1 MQAPFRVTK
10 EFIMADIDPVTQATQ
25 MASAYV
31 QPAQSLL
38 TKKTQAAQA
47 TSTALTKLQ
56 SALRTFD
63 NAVASLSG
71 KKGLAQN
78 TASLSGSSIGTATAT
93 SSAQPGTYAFF
104 VEQIAAAN
112 QVAFDDLPAVPVAL
126 GGPLVVQLADGSSF
140 TVDLNAADS
149 DSSGTISQA
158 EIARAINQA
167 NGNQGK
173 VSATVVNAGGQ
184 TKLVLT
190 AGETGVNSAITLD
203 ASGLPDGALKE
214 ALSATPS
221 TLVQARDARVWFGAQ
236 GTGTL
241 MQQASNTFSSVPGV
255 SMTFSQAQAAGDAPV
270 TLAVSADKDSTA
282 SNVQAF
288 VDAYNA
294 LKKVLDDLTKVG
306 DVDAGT
312 SSAAFASDA
321 SVRALRSRLNQMVRQ
336 DFGGTSLFGLGVSA
350 DRSGNLSLD
359 KEKLEK
365 KLATDLGALDKVFGS
380 ASVASSSGLLG
391 SLDKYMDAWLD
402 SNTGQIARRQQT
414 VQTQQKAL
422 TSRQTRLSDQYDLM
436 YMRYLKQFSQLQ
448 TLMAQMEQTSSTLSA
463 SLTSG

>member
-1 MQAPFRVTK
+1 
-10 EFIMADIDPVTQATQ
+10 MADIDPVTQATQ

-56 SALRTFD
+56 SALRAFD

-78 TASLSGSSIGTATAT
+78 TASFTGSSIGTATAT
-93 SSAQPGTYAFF
+93 SSAQPGSYAFF

-149 DSSGTISQA
+149 DNNGTISQA

-190 AGETGVNSAITLD
+190 AGETGANSAITLD
-203 ASGLPDGALKE
+203 ASGLPDSALKD

-255 SMTFSQAQAAGDAPV
+255 SMTFTQAQASGDAPV
-270 TLAVSADKDSTA
+270 TLTVSADKDGTA

-336 DFGGTSLFGLGVSA
+336 DFGGASLFGLGVSA
-350 DRSGNLSLD
+350 DRSGNLSFD

-365 KLATDLGALDKVFGS
+365 RLMTDPDALDKVFGS
-380 ASVASSSGLLG
+380 ASVANSSGLLG
-391 SLDKYMDAWLD
+391 TLDKYMDAWLD
-402 SNTGQIARRQQT
+402 SSTGQIARRQQT

-422 TSRQTRLSDQYDLM
+422 TSRQTRLNEQYDLM